1 MADDDLMTVAEV
13 AGLLKLNRQTLYNWI
28 ADGTLAHTRVGR
40 GFRIRRE
47 DYELLAGAGGSDPAE
62 ADLLTVAEVAQLLT
76 VNQQTVRN
84 WIDREKL
91 PAMHVGRRVRIR
103 RQDLD
108 AIIEAGS
115 SGTTQVAE
123 PKGPTASDFWGGEL
137 VGEAVPPS

>member
-13 AGLLKLNRQTLYNWI
+13 AGLLKLNRQTLYNWV

-40 GFRIRRE
+40 GVRIRRE
-47 DYELLAGAGGSDPAE
+47 DYELLAGASGPDLAE

-84 WIDREKL
+84 WIDRGKL
-91 PAMHVGRRVRIR
+91 DAMHVGRRVRIR

-108 AIIEAGS
+108 AVIEAGS
-115 SGTTQVAE
+115 SGTTQVE
-123 PKGPTASDFWGGEL
+123 VPKGPTATDFWGGV
-137 VGEAVPPS
+137 VGDPARPS